1 MVKLTQSL
9 SHWLW
14 TNHRDIYGLVL
25 LGHMELI
32 SDELWAAYIDWC
44 ETDDGR
50 QYLEGGSKYKPQGGI
65 QND

>member
-14 TNHRDIYGLVL
+14 TNHRDIYWLML
-25 LGHMELI
+25 LGHVELI
-32 SDELWAAYIDWC
+32 TDKLWAAYIDWC

-50 QYLEGGSKYKPQGGI
+50 QYLEGGSKYKPQEGI